1 MAAMPIATGS
11 GIEINYESFGDPAD
25 PTLLLVNGLGGQMI
39 RWRPDF
45 CAAFVERGLRV
56 VRFDNRDTGLST
68 HLDESVDMR
77 AVREALAAGEPPPV
91 PYLLSDMAADAVA
104 VLDDLGVDRAHVL
117 GVSMGG
123 MIAQTVAI
131 EHPDRVRSL
140 ISVMSTTG
148 DPDVGGSTPEAY
160 AALTG
165 PPSRTREEYQ
175 QTAVDHAG
183 VWGSPGLYE
192 PGELR
197 REAGESWDR
206 GVDAA
211 GVARQF
217 AAVTASGSRSA
228 GLAQLDV
235 PTLVIHGT
243 ADTLILPTGG
253 QRTAE
258 VVPGAELLIIEGM
271 GHDTARPLWPRLVD
285 AVTAH
290 ITGSERDPRPE
301 PSTR

>member
-11 GIEINYESFGDPAD
+11 GIEVNYESFGDPAD
-25 PTLLLVNGLGGQMI
+25 PTLLLINGLGSQMI

-45 CAAFVERGLRV
+45 CAALVDRGLHV

-68 HLDESVDMR
+68 HMGEPVDMR
-77 AVREALAAGEPPPV
+77 AVRQALAAGEAPPV

-104 VLDDLGVDRAHVL
+104 VLDALGVERAHVL

-148 DPDVGGSTPEAY
+148 DRDVGGSTPEAY
-160 AALTG
+160 AELTR
-165 PPSRTREEYQ
+165 PPSRSREEYQ
-175 QTAVDHAG
+175 DAAVDHAG
-183 VWGSPGLYE
+183 VWGSPGLYD
-192 PGELR
+192 PDELR
-197 REAGESWDR
+197 REAGEAWDR
-206 GVDAA
+206 GVDPA

-217 AAVTASGSRSA
+217 AAVIASGSRSA
-228 GLAQLDV
+228 RLAELDV

-253 QRTAE
+253 RRTAE
-258 VVPGAELLIIEGM
+258 VIPGAELLIVEDM
-271 GHDTARPLWPRLVD
+271 GHDTPRPLWPHLVE

-290 ITGSERDPRPE
+290 IAGSDRDPRPE
-301 PSTR
+301 TSAP

>member
-1 MAAMPIATGS
+1 MAGMPIATGS
-11 GIEINYESFGDPAD
+11 GIEVNYESFGDPAD
-25 PTLLLVNGLGGQMI
+25 PTLLLINGLGSQMI

-45 CAAFVERGLRV
+45 CAAFVDRGLRV

-68 HLDESVDMR
+68 HLDGS
-77 AVREALAAGEPPPV
+77 
-91 PYLLSDMAADAVA
+91 YTLSDMAADAVA

-131 EHPDRVRSL
+131 EHPDRVLSL

-148 DPDVGGSTPEAY
+148 DRDVGGATPEAFAELTRAPAQTRDEY
-160 AALTG
+160 LQAAV
-165 PPSRTREEYQ
+165 E
-175 QTAVDHAG
+175 HAG
-183 VWGSPGLYE
+183 VWGSPGLYD
-192 PGELR
+192 PDELR

-206 GVDAA
+206 GVDPA

-217 AAVTASGSRSA
+217 AAIRASGSRSDR
-228 GLAQLDV
+228 LARLDV

-258 VVPGAELLIIEGM
+258 VVPGATLLVVEGM
-271 GHDTARPLWPRLVD
+271 GHDTARPLWPRLVE
-285 AVTAH
+285 AVTTH
-290 ITGSERDPRPE
+290 IAGSDRDPHPE
-301 PSTR
+301 PSAP

>member
-1 MAAMPIATGS
+1 MAGMPTATGS
-11 GIEINYESFGDPAD
+11 GIEIHYDSFGDPAD
-25 PTLLLVNGLGGQMI
+25 PTLLLVNGLGSQMI
-39 RWRPDF
+39 RWQPDF
-45 CAAFVERGLRV
+45 CAAFVDRGLHV
-56 VRFDNRDTGLST
+56 VRFDNRDVGLST
-68 HLDESVDMR
+68 HVE
-77 AVREALAAGEPPPV
+77 E

-148 DPDVGGSTPEAY
+148 DRDVGGATPEAF
-160 AALTG
+160 AELTRQ
-165 PPSRTREEYQ
+165 PARSREEYQ
-175 QTAVDHAG
+175 DAAVDHAG
-183 VWGSPGLYE
+183 VWGSPGLFDAD
-192 PGELR
+192 ELR
-197 REAGESWDR
+197 REAGLSWDR
-206 GVDAA
+206 GVDPA
-211 GVARQF
+211 GVARQYG
-217 AAVTASGSRSA
+217 AVRASGSRSER
-228 GLAQLDV
+228 LAQLDV

-258 VVPGAELLIIEGM
+258 VVPGAELLIVEGM
-271 GHDTARPLWPRLVD
+271 GHDTARPLWPRLVE

-290 ITGSERDPRPE
+290 IAGAERDPRPE
-301 PSTR
+301 PLAP

>member
-1 MAAMPIATGS
+1 MAGMPIATGS
-11 GIEINYESFGDPAD
+11 GIEINYESFGAPAD
-25 PTLLLVNGLGGQMI
+25 PTLLLINGLGGQMI
-39 RWRPDF
+39 RWRSDF
-45 CAAFVERGLRV
+45 CAAFVDRGLRV

-68 HLDESVDMR
+68 HMDE
-77 AVREALAAGEPPPV
+77 
-91 PYLLSDMAADAVA
+91 PYTLSEMAADAVA

-148 DPDVGGSTPEAY
+148 DRDVGGATPEAF

-165 PPSRTREEYQ
+165 PPAATREEYQ
-175 QTAVDHAG
+175 QDAVEHAG
-183 VWGSPGLYE
+183 VWGSPGLFDAD
-192 PGELR
+192 ELR

-206 GVDAA
+206 GVDPA

-217 AAVTASGSRSA
+217 AAIRASGSRSDR
-228 GLAQLDV
+228 LAQLDV

-258 VVPGAELLIIEGM
+258 VIPGAELLLVEGM

-290 ITGSERDPRPE
+290 IAGSDRDPRPE
-301 PSTR
+301 PSTP